1 MARFPVS
8 YPVTVPTVMWINGMT
23 TLPLLVRYRHALL
36 WAEVWITV
44 SRSAAIVMSALVLW
58 LTMWRVALVRWAA
71 IMPVRRAR
79 LREAC
84 QRCAEHERGADHG

>member
-1 MARFPVS
+1 
-8 YPVTVPTVMWINGMT
+8 
-23 TLPLLVRYRHALL
+23 
-36 WAEVWITV
+36 
-44 SRSAAIVMSALVLW
+44 MSALVLW

-71 IMPVRRAR
+71 IMPIRRAR